1 LEASKQMKAAV
12 NFQTLVGGSKMSA
25 FERIKKSDQLTDDLS
40 DSGGIFDEFC
50 ADRETIATLGVTAEE
65 LQELSRASLLG
76 TLTSKDDL
84 LFILRQIRAAMTPV
98 ASPSNEPTLPDIN
111 HLAETMRL
119 KALAKLDELDLKAE
133 RRRRSAVGRV
143 EAALERVSMRLTIAR
158 ILIVQM
164 SQKLARRPASSRAV

>member
-1 LEASKQMKAAV
+1 
-12 NFQTLVGGSKMSA
+12 MSA
-25 FERIKKSDQLTDDLS
+25 FENGKKSKTPDYPTDDRLNA
-40 DSGGIFDEFC
+40 DRIFDEFC
-50 ADRETIATLGVTAEE
+50 ADRETIASLGVTAEE
-65 LQELSRASLLG
+65 FRELSRASLLG

-84 LFILRQIRAAMTPV
+84 LFMLRQIRAAMNPAT
-98 ASPSNEPTLPDIN
+98 APSDEPALPDVN

-143 EAALERVSMRLTIAR
+143 EAALGRVSMRLKLAR

-164 SQKLARRPASSRAV
+164 SQKLARRSVTSRPV